1 MTLYVKIKN
10 VFGKDLL
17 YPDCPESKFICELC
31 NSQTVTDSMRRI
43 LIRQGYSLATRPQ
56 EIAYVR

>member
-17 YPDCPESKFICELC
+17 YPDCPESKFLCELC
-31 NSQTVTDSMRRI
+31 NSRIITDPMRRI
-43 LIRQGYSLATRPQ
+43 LISQGYSLATRSR
-56 EIAYVR
+56 EVAHVR